1 MNALRKIFG
10 IALILLAIAA
20 FFAAPY
26 RANVEISK
34 AYETGKA
41 ISDNWIFWIIILMI
55 FEPIMVALARFGW
68 YAFKGEYDSIAD
80 A

>member
-1 MNALRKIFG
+1 MNGIRRIFG
-10 IALILLAIAA
+10 IVLILLAIAA

-26 RANVEISK
+26 RASIEISK

-41 ISDNWIFWIIILMI
+41 ISDNWIFWVIILMI
-55 FEPIMVALARFGW
+55 FEPIMLAFARFGW
-68 YAFKGEYDSIAD
+68 FAFKGEYDSIAD